1 MLEKRKD
8 DSESIQKFQGML
20 MAAIIGGLLL
30 FIAPVMVVYITGVD
44 LLDEDGNPLTNED
57 GDPLTAEQALFA
69 MPDASNLPPE
79 FTTKVNSI
87 FDLVLWV
94 ARVVVVLFIVMAVI
108 MLQMPR
114 QTYAP
119 ATPQKQP
126 ALISKPAVPQ

>member
-30 FIAPVMVVYITGVD
+30 FIAPVMVVYITGVEV
-44 LLDEDGNPLTNED
+44 DEGE
-57 GDPLTAEQALFA
+57 TAEKALFA
-69 MPDASNLPPE
+69 LPDESELPEE
-79 FTTKVNSI
+79 FTSKVNSI
-87 FDLVLWV
+87 FELVIWV

-119 ATPQKQP
+119 AIQQKPP
-126 ALISKPAVPQ
+126 AIISKPAVPQ

>member
-44 LLDEDGNPLTNED
+44 LVDEDGDPLLDEDGNPLT
-57 GDPLTAEQALFA
+57 AEKALFA
-69 MPDASNLPPE
+69 LPDESSLPAE
-79 FTTKVNSI
+79 FTSKVNSV
-87 FDLVLWV
+87 FELVIWV

-119 ATPQKQP
+119 AVQQKQP
-126 ALISKPAVPQ
+126 ATISKPAVQQ

>member
-44 LLDEDGNPLTNED
+44 LVDEDGNPLTNEN

-69 MPDASNLPPE
+69 LPDESNLPKE
-79 FTTKVNSI
+79 FTSKVNSI
-87 FDLVLWV
+87 FELVIWV

-114 QTYAP
+114 QTHPP
-119 ATPQKQP
+119 AIQQKRP

>member
-44 LLDEDGNPLTNED
+44 VADGQ
-57 GDPLTAEQALFA
+57 TAEQALFA
-69 MPDASNLPPE
+69 LPDESQLPEE
-79 FTTKVNSI
+79 FTLKVNSI
-87 FDLVLWV
+87 FELVIWV

>member
-20 MAAIIGGLLL
+20 MAAVIGALLL
-30 FIAPVMVVYITGVD
+30 FIAPVLVVYITDSGI
-44 LLDEDGNPLTNED
+44 DGK
-57 GDPLTAEQALFA
+57 TAEQALFTI
-69 MPDASNLPPE
+69 PTSEGQSLPADFVE
-79 FTTKVNSI
+79 KVSAI

-94 ARVVVVLFIVMAVI
+94 AKIIVVLFIVMAVI

-119 ATPQKQP
+119 VDPQKPP
-126 ALISKPAVPQ
+126 ALISKPAVQQ